1 MNIKADKM
9 RYQTNK
15 LGYALI
21 LLGLAFSVVALFRII
36 TPTQIIPNHLIA
48 LEIVINIILLLL
60 TFLTAERC
68 KIYQKNWAIVS
79 LVIASIHLLRIL
91 FVPRNLLSKGQLTLS
106 QFSWIMI
113 FLIIT
118 ATCIALGGY
127 VTLAK
132 HHILAKHLKEIGE

>member
-9 RYQTNK
+9 HYQTNK

-79 LVIASIHLLRIL
+79 LVIAS
-91 FVPRNLLSKGQLTLS
+91 
-106 QFSWIMI
+106 
-113 FLIIT
+113 
-118 ATCIALGGY
+118 
-127 VTLAK
+127 
-132 HHILAKHLKEIGE
+132 